1 MFMSVRNEIPRPPR
15 SRAGAVRRLIALAGF
30 CALSIAPAWP
40 QASPELQQIME
51 RLDRLEKQNRALT
64 TEVHELREQL
74 AARGGPP
81 AEHAEQSAAAGA
93 LAPSAPTIE
102 ERLEVQETRT
112 AEQAET
118 KVETAHR
125 MPLRITGMALF
136 NSYYNTNG
144 GGGEYPTTAVAGG
157 PPSAGATFR
166 QSIIGLDYSGPQT
179 FGGGKI
185 SGSLRLDLFGAGT
198 GPDNL
203 VRLRTASLAVDW
215 ATRSFLVG
223 VEKPLISP
231 REPESLAQVGISPLS
246 GTGNL
251 WYWMPQARFTQ
262 EFRIGA
268 RSGLR
273 AQASVVQT
281 HEIEGIPASSY
292 KNAPLTSTY
301 SEPARP
307 GFEARLE
314 FFDGTDKRIEIAP
327 AMHRSVSHVQG
338 SSVPSD
344 VYSVDWLARP
354 SRLLEFTG
362 EAFTGQNVAPL
373 GAGGLS
379 QGFVVARYGPARPV
393 HSRGGWG
400 QLTIHATSRLWFNIF
415 SGQQDDRNS
424 DVPAGGI
431 GKNLA
436 YGSNVFVRLAPNVL
450 TSFEASQI
458 RTSYIGAQTL
468 QSNHYDLAFAYLF

>member
-1 MFMSVRNEIPRPPR
+1 MSMSARNEI
-15 SRAGAVRRLIALAGF
+15 RRLVAIAGF

-40 QASPELQQIME
+40 QSSPELQQVLE
-51 RLDRLEKQNRALT
+51 RLDRLERQNQGLT
-64 TEVHELREQL
+64 AEVRELRERL
-74 AARGGPP
+74 AAREGSP
-81 AEHAEQSAAAGA
+81 AEAGA
-93 LAPSAPTIE
+93 PNAATVE

-144 GGGEYPTTAVAGG
+144 AGGEYPTTAVAGG
-157 PPSAGATFR
+157 SPSAGATFR
-166 QSIIGLDYSGPQT
+166 QSVIGLDYNGPQT

-185 SGSLRLDLFGAGT
+185 SGSLRLDLFGSGT

-223 VEKPLISP
+223 IEKPLISP

-262 EFRIGA
+262 EFRLGA
-268 RSGLR
+268 QAGVR

-281 HEIEGIPASSY
+281 HEVDGIPASSY
-292 KNAPLTSTY
+292 KSAPVSSTY

-314 FFDGTDKRIEIAP
+314 FFNGTDKRIEVAP
-327 AMHRSVSHVQG
+327 ALHHSISHVQG
-338 SSVPSD
+338 SSVASD
-344 VYSVDWLARP
+344 VYAVDWLMRP
-354 SRLLEFTG
+354 ARLLEFTG

-373 GAGGLS
+373 GTGGLN

-393 HSRGGWG
+393 HSLGGWG
-400 QLTIHATSRLWFNIF
+400 QLTIRAAPRLWFNIF

-424 DVPAGGI
+424 DVPTGGI

-436 YGSNVFVRLAPNVL
+436 YGSNVFFRVAPNVL
-450 TSFEASQI
+450 MSFEASQI
-458 RTSYIGAQTL
+458 RTSYIGAHTL